1 MRITDMITQDE
12 FAWYFINFSPLL
24 LWEMNRRNKWEFK
37 FWSWGLKGY
46 KTVFLLPLSVFQLQP
61 HLHFHLIQQAGLP
74 SINKKWLL
82 HNKIMLIWIKKLQI
96 PWDAYLKH
104 LKCSMQFIGPTNRFQ
119 QNLYKPNKRT
129 TCNCTCAAMLITL
142 VMTMMMRIIH

>member
-1 MRITDMITQDE
+1 MITQDE

-61 HLHFHLIQQAGLP
+61 HLHFHSMQQAVLP
-74 SINKKWLL
+74 SRNKIINIEMNKKNYRSLE
-82 HNKIMLIWIKKLQI
+82 M
-96 PWDAYLKH
+96 
-104 LKCSMQFIGPTNRFQ
+104 CSIQFICLTNRCQ
-119 QNLYKPNKRT
+119 QNLYEPNKRT
-129 TCNCTCAAMLITL
+129 TCKCTREAMLIIL
-142 VMTMMMRIIH
+142 VMTMMMRINIH